1 MAVAFLR
8 IGKKYRSIVTGKTY
22 QIKMIKDQMVVLESE
37 NGLNQVL
44 TNKENLHL
52 FYTVISNEEDHQS
65 DLGGDILLP
74 YHD

>member
-8 IGKKYRSIVTGKTY
+8 IGKKYRSIVTGKIY

-44 TNKENLHL
+44 TNKENLYL

-65 DLGGDILLP
+65 NLGGGILLP
-74 YHD
+74 KK

>member
-8 IGKKYRSIVTGKTY
+8 IGKKYRSIVTGKSY

-44 TNKENLHL
+44 TNKENLQL
-52 FYTVISNEEDHQS
+52 FYTPIRKE
-65 DLGGDILLP
+65 
-74 YHD
+74 